1 MKKKIIVIVVAI
13 IIILVLGFIIRNKI
27 IVNKDNQILEQVGDL
42 LKPVYVNYDMKI
54 EKEYHYIIFT
64 NKDDHE
70 VKYHLYDNKIDS
82 VNIYFNL
89 SNNQLTSDETIK
101 NIEEIYSM
109 VTSNLNVVKDYFDD
123 DFLWRKEYLISEHD
137 KSYLKDLLDYNV
149 ECSDWSVG
157 YTYKEQYH
165 YLHINYYLYAKNDKE
180 GYDSFSIYI
189 S

>member
-1 MKKKIIVIVVAI
+1 MKKNILFIVAVIIFLI
-13 IIILVLGFIIRNKI
+13 VLGLIIGNKI
-27 IVNKDNQILEQVGDL
+27 AVSNDNQFLEQVSDL
-42 LKPVYVNYDMKI
+42 LKPVYDNYEMKI
-54 EKEYHYIIFT
+54 EKEYHNIIFT
-64 NKDDHE
+64 NKDQCE
-70 VKYHLYDNKIDS
+70 VRYHLYDNKIDS

-89 SNNQLTSDETIK
+89 SNNQLTSDETIQ

-109 VTSNLNVVKDYFDD
+109 VTNNLNVVKDYFDD